1 MARPKT
7 SRLPAIILDSTKYVL
22 ADWLA
27 RVIATADKRI
37 PRAELEEQCESIVAA
52 LVAACH
58 EGDLTDINDP
68 SLTALR
74 EIVVDLS
81 LSRGLQGFS
90 AMETATF
97 VLSLK
102 APLFACLRMA
112 LTSEPEH
119 LVAETLTISE
129 LIDALALFMMESFQ
143 RTREELIS
151 RQRSEMTESPSAP
164 VMRMWQGIVA
174 LPLVGALDAD
184 RTQAAMEHLLDCIM
198 QYEAEFAIIDISEVP
213 VIEDRVF
220 QQMLK
225 TVAAIRLMG
234 ADCIISGIRP
244 HIAQTMVHLGV
255 ELNVVSKSNLA
266 DAFALALRRM
276 GRMVVKQTRSETAA

>member
-1 MARPKT
+1 MARSKT
-7 SRLPAIILDSTKYVL
+7 SRLPAIILDSTKYIL

-27 RVIATADKRI
+27 RVTSTGDKRI
-37 PRAELEEQCESIVAA
+37 PKSDLEEQCESVVAA
-52 LVAACH
+52 LAAACH

-90 AMETATF
+90 ATETATF

-102 APLFACLRMA
+102 APLFACLRIVLA
-112 LTSEPEH
+112 SEPEH

-143 RTREELIS
+143 RTREELIH
-151 RQRSEMTESPSAP
+151 RQRSEIAEHSTP
-164 VMRMWQGIVA
+164 VMRLWQGIVA
-174 LPLVGALDAD
+174 LPLTGALDAD
-184 RTQAAMEHLLDCIM
+184 HTQMAMEHLLDSIV
-198 QYEAEFAIIDISEVP
+198 QYEAAFAIIDISEVP

-255 ELNVVSKSNLA
+255 ELNVVSKPNLT
-266 DAFALALRRM
+266 DAFALALRRT
-276 GRMVVKQTRSETAA
+276 GRTVVSQARTESAA

>member
-1 MARPKT
+1 MARSRT
-7 SRLPAIILDSTKYVL
+7 SRLPAIILDSTKYIL

-27 RVIATADKRI
+27 RVTSTTDKRI
-37 PRAELEEQCESIVAA
+37 PKADLEEQCESIVAA
-52 LVAACH
+52 LAAACH
-58 EGDLTDINDP
+58 EGDLTDLNDP

-90 AMETATF
+90 ASETATF
-97 VLSLK
+97 VMSLK

-112 LTSEPEH
+112 LASEPEH

-129 LIDALALFMMESFQ
+129 LIDALGLFMMESFQ
-143 RTREELIS
+143 RTREELIN
-151 RQRSEMTESPSAP
+151 RQRSEMTESASP

-184 RTQAAMEHLLDCIM
+184 RTQVAMEHLLDCIV

-213 VIEDRVF
+213 VIEDRIF

-225 TVAAIRLMG
+225 TIAAIRLMG

-255 ELNVVSKSNLA
+255 ELNVVSKPTLS
-266 DAFALALRRM
+266 DAFALALRRT
-276 GRMVVKQTRSETAA
+276 GRMVVNQARSEPAA

>member
-1 MARPKT
+1 MARSKT
-7 SRLPAIILDSTKYVL
+7 SRLPAIILDSTKYIL

-27 RVIATADKRI
+27 RVTSTADKRI
-37 PRAELEEQCESIVAA
+37 SKGELEEQCESIVAA
-52 LVAACH
+52 LAAACH

-90 AMETATF
+90 ATETATF

-102 APLFACLRMA
+102 APLFACLRIVLA
-112 LTSEPEH
+112 SEPEH

-129 LIDALALFMMESFQ
+129 LVDALALFMMEAFQ
-143 RTREELIS
+143 RTREELIH
-151 RQRSEMTESPSAP
+151 RQRSEITETSTP

-174 LPLVGALDAD
+174 LPLTGTLDAD
-184 RTQAAMEHLLDCIM
+184 HTQVAMEHLLDSIV
-198 QYEAEFAIIDISEVP
+198 EHEVAFAIIDISEVP
-213 VIEDRVF
+213 VVEERAF

-244 HIAQTMVHLGV
+244 HIAQTIVHLGV
-255 ELNVVSKSNLA
+255 ELNVVSKPTLA
-266 DAFALALRRM
+266 DAFGLALRRT
-276 GRMVVKQTRSETAA
+276 GRTVVNQTRSESAA